1 MAKLSKTPSKSSREM
16 VHIPDLDSARA
27 YYASVFDAEFASG
40 DNPCEMTIGDRRYLL
55 SKENS
60 PSSETHAAKVR
71 DADVSVARVA
81 TRGGEIVDPVAGA
94 EDTGERH
101 GAVRDA
107 FGHVWTVTSTH
118 RV

>member
-1 MAKLSKTPSKSSREM
+1 MAKRSKSPRDE
-16 VHIPDLDSARA
+16 VHIPDLEQARA

-55 SKENS
+55 STHVA
-60 PSSETHAAKVR
+60 PASETHAAMVR

-81 TRGGEIVDPVAGA
+81 TRGGQIVDPVEADNG
-94 EDTGERH
+94 DRH

-107 FGHVWTVTSTH
+107 FGHIWTVTSKN
-118 RV
+118 RA